1 MLYSMLVI
9 LSSNFITMKFEQ
21 NERENNKIFTIFTSD
36 ADDGMAIYLEMIAAH
51 YKIVIN
57 QI

>member
-1 MLYSMLVI
+1 MLVI